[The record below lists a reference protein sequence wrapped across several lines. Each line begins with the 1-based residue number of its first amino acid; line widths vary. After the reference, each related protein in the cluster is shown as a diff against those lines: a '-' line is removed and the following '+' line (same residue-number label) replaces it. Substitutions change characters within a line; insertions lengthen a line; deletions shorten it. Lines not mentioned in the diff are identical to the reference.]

1 MESVFNLFAK
11 RRLIFYVF
19 CLLVPNFALGQVT
32 IGSLDE
38 PAKGAM
44 LDLNPKS
51 AANLGGLLLPNV
63 FITNRDSLPVG

>member
-19 CLLVPNFALGQVT
+19 CLLVSDFALGQVT
-32 IGSLDE
+32 IGALDE